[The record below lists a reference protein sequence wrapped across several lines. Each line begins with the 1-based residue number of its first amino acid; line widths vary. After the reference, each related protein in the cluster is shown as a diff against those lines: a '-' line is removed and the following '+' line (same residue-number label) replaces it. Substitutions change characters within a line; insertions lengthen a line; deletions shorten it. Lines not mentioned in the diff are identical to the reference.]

1 VTSIYPTPSQLRGQ
15 VAGFLD
21 ATKSIVSKTLN
32 SASASEAFREIY
44 KLSLTTN
51 TVLGGLGGSGLRP
64 AVAPA
69 RNITVRIP
77 VLIGTG
83 QSSVAEV
90 ELRRFVE
97 LIVWTIYFT
106 DHPVEWEHFID
117 GTKGFSQDSR
127 RPISFASHRELSFY
141 TEYALELMEREPS
154 GLGTTALG
162 NLKQALHR
170 LNSNVHAG
178 RLARLTSA
186 IPPHDQM
193 DEASLRSFSK
203 IQRLSFANCC
213 LLLAA
218 YRRKKFNG
226 MQAVARDHFDWLMGP
241 QLRKDV
247 RKGPFG
253 IDR

>member
-1 VTSIYPTPSQLRGQ
+1 MRSLYPTPLQLRSQ
-15 VAGFLD
+15 VASFLN
-21 ATKSIVSKTLN
+21 ATKLSVAESLS
-32 SASASEAFREIY
+32 SAGASEAFREIY
-44 KLSLTTN
+44 KLSLTTH
-51 TVLGGLGGSGLRP
+51 TELGGLGGSGLRP

-83 QSSVAEV
+83 QFSVAEV

-117 GTKGFSQDSR
+117 GTRGFSQDSR

-141 TEYALELMEREPS
+141 TEYAFELMEREPS
-154 GLGTTALG
+154 GLGTTALS

-178 RLARLTSA
+178 HLATLTSA
-186 IPPHDQM
+186 IPPHDEM

-218 YRRKKFNG
+218 YRRKKFDR
-226 MQAVARDHFDWLMGP
+226 MQAIARDHFDWLMGP
-241 QLRKDV
+241 KLRKDL

>member
-1 VTSIYPTPSQLRGQ
+1 VSIYPTPTQLRSQ
-15 VAGFLD
+15 VASFLN
-21 ATKSIVSKTLN
+21 ATESIVSTTLK
-32 SASASEAFREIY
+32 SASKSEAFREIY
-44 KLSLTTN
+44 KLSLTTH
-51 TVLGGLGGSGLRP
+51 TVLGELGGSGLRP

-83 QSSVAEV
+83 QFSVAEV
-90 ELRRFVE
+90 ELRRFLE
-97 LIVWTIYFT
+97 LTVWTVYFT

-141 TEYALELMEREPS
+141 TEYASELMEREPS
-154 GLGTTALG
+154 GLGGAALS

-178 RLARLTSA
+178 RLAKLTSP
-186 IPPHDQM
+186 IPPHDKM
-193 DEASLRSFSK
+193 DEDSLKSFSR

-213 LLLAA
+213 LLLGA
-218 YRRKKFNG
+218 YRRGKFNG

-241 QLRKDV
+241 KLRKDV